1 MNSMVVLKKSFLS
14 FIEQLFAL
22 PAGQVANIDIT
33 LNADK
38 DQAMFGDLSCN
49 AAMILAR
56 VLGQNPR
63 QVATQILQAVKE
75 QREAGTNAD
84 LFDMIEKIEIAG
96 PGFLNITLTKKA
108 WQDLAAQLLTTK
120 SALFTGVEKQQRYL
134 LEFVSANPTGPLH
147 LGHGRGG
154 IIGDVLARVLKFL
167 GHQVS
172 TEFYINDAGN
182 QMGLL
187 GLSLQVRVKQQL
199 GIEAD
204 LPEEG
209 YRGDYMI
216 ELAEQCV
223 VQHGKALLEKEISF
237 FADYAKDHLLKLQRK
252 DLENYGICFDQWFS
266 EKTLHESGHVEATIK
281 VLQERDLVYREGG
294 ALWFRSTQFG
304 DDKDR
309 VIRKATGE
317 LTYIAADIAYHK
329 NKFERGFDVLIDILG
344 QDHHGYVKRLKATMQ
359 ALGFNADHLDVI
371 LYQLVTIK
379 KDDVAVRMSKRAGT
393 FTKLSDVV
401 DEVGTDVARF
411 FYLHRKADAHLEFD
425 LATALKKTDENP
437 VFYIHYAYVRASSV
451 LAKAQQQEGL
461 KQAIDQLPLVVS
473 LSNHSSAQTLRQAQ
487 NERIIGGVEEIL
499 ILLSPNDIALLKKI
513 LSLHDVLNSVARNYQ
528 THVLANYAWELAC
541 SFHSYYASN
550 RVLDQENIE
559 VSKMRLL
566 MVVMTKDAL
575 EVCLDLLGLTKPE
588 RM

>member
-1 MNSMVVLKKSFLS
+1 MNSIVAFKKSFIS
-14 FIEQLFAL
+14 FIQSLFAL
-22 PAGQVANIDIT
+22 PVEQVASIDVT

-38 DQAMFGDLSCN
+38 DPILFGDLSCN
-49 AAMILAR
+49 AAMVLAR
-56 VLGQNPR
+56 VLGKNPR
-63 QVATQILQAVKE
+63 QLATDIIQAINQ
-75 QREAGTNAD
+75 QREAGVRTDFLN
-84 LFDMIEKIEIAG
+84 MIEKIEIAG
-96 PGFLNITLTKKA
+96 PGFLNITLTRQT
-108 WQDLAAQLLTTK
+108 WQQLAHELLTTK
-120 SALFTGVEKQQRYL
+120 RDVFTGVDKKQRYL

-154 IIGDVLARVLKFL
+154 IIGDVLARVLKFI
-167 GHQVS
+167 GHDVA

-199 GIEAD
+199 GIQED
-204 LPEEG
+204 LPEGG
-209 YRGDYMI
+209 YRGEYMV
-216 ELAEQCV
+216 ELAQQCV
-223 VQHGKALLEKEISF
+223 AAHGKAVLEKEVSF
-237 FADYAKDHLLKLQRK
+237 FTNYAMQHLLELQKK
-252 DLENYGICFDQWFS
+252 DLENYGIHFDQWFS
-266 EKTLHESGHVEATIK
+266 EKTLHESGQVEATIK
-281 VLQERDLVYREGG
+281 ILQDRDLVYQEGG

-329 NKFERGFDVLIDILG
+329 NKFERGFDVLVDILG

-359 ALGFNADHLDVI
+359 ALGYNADHLDVI

-379 KDDVAVRMSKRAGT
+379 ENDVAVRMSKRAGT

-411 FYLHRKADAHLEFD
+411 FYLHRKADTHLEFD

-437 VFYIHYAYVRASSV
+437 VFYIHYAYVRALSV
-451 LAKAQQQEGL
+451 LVKVQQETAL
-461 KQAIDQLPLVVS
+461 KDVVG
-473 LSNHSSAQTLRQAQ
+473 H
-487 NERIIGGVEEIL
+487 IGVSDINQ
-499 ILLSPNDIALLKKI
+499 IFALLSPNDIILLKKI
-513 LSLHDVLNSVARNYQ
+513 LSLHGILNSVASTYQ
-528 THVLANYAWELAC
+528 THMLANYAWELAC
-541 SFHSYYASN
+541 SFHSYYAGN
-550 RVLDQENIE
+550 RVIDPENVE